1 MDSSRKKSFAHLIVP
16 FKHRNVQ
23 SLVLVSNGLYNFS
36 STSYMYPEVISSFI
50 YVCIFS
56 YFLSCLPF
64 MSTSMLLAETFEEL
78 FCHLGRGRQRTN
90 FNEVIPM
97 WLCSLVSLLQ
107 TIFFTPP
114 FLSLPTLD
122 TLFGLFFPKYAK
134 NSLTYSLSITPS
146 DESPFPAGSAKL
158 SFLALSLRCDIAYI
172 TTSFLSRLI
181 ST

>member
-1 MDSSRKKSFAHLIVP
+1 MSDFLKLRFFFPIYSFVLRVGSFETILKGPIRDSGFLGSLETCLVWNFTFWRILSLDSSRKKSFAHLIVP

-36 STSYMYPEVISSFI
+36 VTSYMYPEVISSFI

-64 MSTSMLLAETFEEL
+64 ISTSMLLAETFEEL

-114 FLSLPTLD
+114 SFH
-122 TLFGLFFPKYAK
+122 
-134 NSLTYSLSITPS
+134 
-146 DESPFPAGSAKL
+146 SPL
-158 SFLALSLRCDIAYI
+158 
-172 TTSFLSRLI
+172 
-181 ST
+181 